1 MNARCW
7 VTLLL
12 GWWIG
17 MWSRTASAQTA
28 ECGFALAVTP
38 ETHPAS
44 SSSAALP
51 EAPGTKE
58 KNMEAGAAVMRT
70 PQSRPAGVRPFS
82 AMAAGVR
89 VGLSGVGLEIATPLA
104 RRLNLRAGGSF
115 LSIDPHFVED
125 GIHVIGDI
133 QLRSG
138 FAAVDLF
145 PFNGGFHISPGFTLY
160 NGDHLSAKAMVPS
173 GQEFD
178 LGDGTY
184 TSDMADPVHGTFGL
198 SFGRKSAPR
207 LTLGWGNM
215 IPRTGGHWSFP
226 FEVGAE
232 YIGKPPQTTLTLA
245 GTVCQGPGFCQPI
258 DQNPTAQQNV
268 TIEQNEINSDIPS
281 WLRFFPLVST
291 GISYRFGHSLAATR

>member
-1 MNARCW
+1 MNSRWWVALGLCW
-7 VTLLL
+7 SIALC
-12 GWWIG
+12 
-17 MWSRTASAQTA
+17 SRSASGQRTS
-28 ECGFALAVTP
+28 G
-38 ETHPAS
+38 PAYDGGS
-44 SSSAALP
+44 NGRTLP

-58 KNMEAGAAVMRT
+58 PSAEESGGVSRV
-70 PQSRPAGVRPFS
+70 PQSRPTGVRPFS
-82 AMAAGVR
+82 AVAIGVR
-89 VGLSGVGLEIATPLA
+89 VGLSGVGLELATPLA

-115 LSIDPHFVED
+115 LSVDPHFVED
-125 GIHVIGDI
+125 GIDVIGDI
-133 QLRSG
+133 QLRSA

-145 PFNGGFHISPGFTLY
+145 PFGGRFHISPGFTLY
-160 NGDHLSAKAMVPS
+160 NGNRLNAKAMVPG

-184 TSDMADPVHGTFGL
+184 TSDTADPVHGMFGL
-198 SFGRKSAPR
+198 DFGRKSAPR

-226 FEVGAE
+226 FEIGAE
-232 YIGKPPQTTLTLA
+232 YIGKPPQVTLTLA

-268 TIEQNEINSDIPS
+268 TIEQNQINSDIPS

-291 GISYRFGHSLAATR
+291 GVSYRFGHASATTR